1 MRASSG
7 RRPKRRSALRRGWVR
22 GTAMLAFVALA
33 FMLTTSQAAAD
44 GATLPALSMPS
55 LSSFGAWLKHPPH
68 WKDVP
73 QQQGGTAAGKSHR
86 ATAAATRARGGAGR
100 KPGRSPSELDPYQP
114 YAKVSTSGRSAVVGG
129 FSAKTSK
136 RDAAASDATTTVYDN
151 ADGTH
156 TRRVSQTPVNYR
168 DPSGGWQPI
177 DTRVRRGPDGR
188 LHEAANSRG
197 VDFAG
202 DSADADLAT
211 FRPDTSH
218 SVSYGL
224 QGAAKV
230 TGTVTGSEVT
240 YAGTLPQTDLVL
252 APSTTGVKES
262 VVLHSAQAGNAWTF
276 PLALHGLTPVQL
288 ADGSID
294 LRDAAGRSTA
304 RIPRAYAY
312 DSKVD
317 PRSGDPATTYAVTYH
332 LVHTAAGTAL
342 KVTLDPAWLHDPARV
357 FPVTVDPS
365 IVDGWTTTY
374 AESGNN
380 GDHSFEQTVK
390 VGSYDSGTH
399 SANSFVNHWY
409 SGWDGSGVTVTAASL
424 HLFDT
429 WASTCTAE
437 RFDVALVTSAWTPTG
452 VTTYPGPSKGAS
464 VGNLT
469 PSVPHACANTAAD
482 RSVGDWVQVP
492 LTTASIQGWVNG
504 TTPDYG
510 LAVYAATTDNLHW
523 KQFGSFADPGLGPYI
538 DVTYT
543 GTTPPQVYQQYPNNN
558 AVASTTTP
566 ELTAWSG
573 GANSQA
579 NTTTKYDFQV
589 YDNTGTKVADSGLL
603 AAGDWTVPAG
613 KLKWGQTYDW
623 TVQSYDAGLYS
634 GAVWYALSIEVPQ
647 PLITSGLSQNS
658 SDHGFDASIGNYT
671 TSDTDASISV
681 VGPGLDVDRSYN
693 SRDPRWTGAFGTGWS
708 SVFDARTTDQ
718 YNAAGTVT
726 STVVTYPDG
735 SQVGFG
741 KNGDGTYTPPSGR
754 FATFKAVSGGG
765 YTLTDKSGTVYS
777 FTQLLSTG
785 TYGISSVTDA
795 EGHALSF
802 GWSGGHITLMTSVT
816 AQRALHLTW
825 QTPSGASAA
834 HISSVVTDPVD
845 PAAPTSARTWT
856 YGYTGDQLT
865 SVCSPISTTKCTG
878 YGYTAGS
885 QYQNASLDLGPHAM
899 WPMSEASGTTGK
911 DAVLANQGADNLTY
925 SGVTYGA
932 AGPMAG
938 SSATAIGFNGTSS
951 YATLPFDMGNNTDS
965 GALSLWFK
973 TSAGPGVLYSYASQP
988 VTAGDSPG
996 AYTPAAYVGT
1006 DGKLKAEFWNSGG
1019 IAPISTTASVAD
1031 GKWHHMVLSAA
1042 GNSQTLFLDGAKVGS
1057 LSGTIGI
1064 QPGLAFGKN
1073 QPYNTLGAGFLGGKW
1088 PDQPHSSTTD
1098 PTGTATY
1105 FNGQI
1110 ADAAWYDR
1118 PLVAVDATALHNFGT
1133 HAAGL
1138 LSTITRPSGKA
1149 YQAMTYDPATTAL
1162 TQLTDENGGVWK
1174 LGAPTVAGSS
1184 QTYRAAV
1191 LGGAP
1196 ATYFRLGEAAGAATA
1211 VDETRGGNGTYNA
1224 VTLGAAGPFSD
1235 QKAAT
1240 FNGTSSYVQVPDA
1253 QTGDTSASAEMWFK
1267 TTHPTAILLNAQAS
1281 AIGTTPPSTTPQ
1293 LWIGSDGKLHGGFYT
1308 TSGSVQLGTTGTVTD
1323 GKWHHVLLSAG
1334 PTSQTLYLDGT
1345 QAATKTGTAALTTGA
1360 RNLDYLGAGTTGSG
1374 WAGLTTGT
1382 VAYFNGSLA
1391 EAAVYRTALT
1401 AQDAAAHFEAAK
1413 NSTGLLPVETV
1424 KVTSPAP
1431 YSAVT
1436 TYRYDL
1442 LNDERELSETDGLGY
1457 TTSFGYDTGGFEHT
1471 VVDPNGAMTVTGH
1484 DVRGNV
1490 VSSTTCQ
1497 DQAAQ
1502 RCSTEYYTY
1511 YPDDTTAQL
1520 TTADPR
1526 NDVLLTERDGRS
1538 ASATDPTYLTTHTY
1552 DTGGN
1557 ETGVTTPPV
1566 AGFPHGRTETMAYS
1580 DGTSAFP
1587 AADSG
1592 NVPKGLP
1599 VRTTTPGGAVST
1611 IGYFHNGDVA
1621 STTDPLGLVTS
1632 YTYDGLG
1639 QVLTKKIVS
1648 DTYPAGLTTAYAYD
1662 PAGQVTEEK
1671 DPPVTDRVTGAVH
1684 TADSTTVYDADG
1696 DVTSQTVADLTGG
1709 DAPRTETQAYDQ
1721 YDQVRTDSDANTSAG
1736 LPSGNTTTYTYDH
1749 SGNKLSEVTSSGTT
1763 TQYTYDDDGH
1773 LLTQGILSTGD
1784 PVNPQPATL
1793 LIESSR
1799 AYDPAGRLASIT
1811 DAMGN
1816 TTKYTYTDN
1825 GLTAKITKTSADG
1838 ASTSVL
1844 TANTFDAAG
1853 NELSETTDNGATVT
1867 NYTVDAASRTTSTT
1881 VDPTGV
1887 NRTTSVSYTPDDLV
1901 ATETDSDASGNR
1913 TTTANTYD
1921 AAGDQLSESVYGDSS
1936 GHPAG
1941 WWKLDQSSGS
1951 TVTDASGTGYTA
1963 AADGVTWNGD
1973 AAVFAGTA
1981 GQQIATNGPVVDTTS
1996 SYTVSAWV
2004 DMASLPAHNATVVA
2018 QSGTNNSAFMLQY
2031 NYAHAGA
2038 PLWSMETTSDD
2049 TTAPTFPAAY
2059 SAAVPAAGT
2068 WTHLVGVYNSATGAL
2083 QIYVNG
2089 TLSGSGSTTTPWNAG
2104 GPLTIGAAKYKGDAT
2119 DQLPGSVSNV
2129 QVYPRALTA
2138 ADVTQ
2143 LYAGGNGRTGGTVGS
2158 STAQV
2163 TTWAYDKRGL
2173 PTSMTDAD
2181 VQTTDYSYDEAG
2193 NLAVTTAPAVQV
2205 ETGGGAPSTQRPVTT
2220 SGFNTY
2226 GEAVEEV
2233 DPDGN
2238 QTTTVYDPDGNK
2250 VSETLPPYTPAG
2262 SSTPLTATSTWA
2274 YDSDGN
2280 QISATTPRNETTHFL
2295 YDQLGDVAQT
2305 TEPDGSVTHA
2315 TYDANGEQLSI
2326 TDANGAVNQATYDYL
2341 GRQVTSTTLERF
2353 PTARTLTTTNSYAPS
2368 TGNPYGAYLTS
2379 TTTPAGVT
2387 TAYGYNRVGET
2398 TAETDGAGNTTSYA
2412 YDYQGNQTRV
2422 TAPDNT
2428 YSTTE
2433 YDASGRPVSTEQYDA
2448 AGTRLN
2454 RVSQVYDGVGNV
2466 LASTDANQH
2475 TSHFTYDAAGTVT
2488 QEVQPVSDTESITTS
2503 FGYDA
2508 AGNQTRFTDGRGN
2521 SWYYTYTPW
2530 GQQETVRAP
2539 ATAEHSSAADSTTTD
2554 VYDLDGQLTS
2564 STQPGGVTT
2573 TMTYDQVGNLKT
2585 AAGSGA
2591 DAATATRSFTYD
2603 GDGQVKTAAT
2613 SEAGAVGARDHQAA
2627 TAESFGYDDRG
2638 DLLSA
2643 SGSAGSSSFSYD
2655 DDSAPLTRT
2664 DAAGTTSYGYD
2675 TAGRLSTVDDASS
2688 GTRLTYGYNKLEQVS
2703 SVKYGATGQTRT
2715 FGYNDSHE
2723 LTSDT
2728 LVQGATTLSGIT
2740 YGYDDNGNL
2749 TSKTTT
2755 GVAGASANTY
2765 TYDYAD
2771 RLATWNNGTT
2781 TTDYSYDASGNRIQ
2795 VGSNVYTYDA
2805 RDEIT
2810 SDGTHSYAYSA
2821 RGTLTSDTSTADGTV
2836 QYTTDAFGNQITAA
2850 DHSYTLDAV
2859 GRNITDSNA
2868 ADLTSRT
2875 FQYSGAGDTIASDGS
2890 YTYSYDPSGGLT
2902 GVNAGTS
2909 PGGGL
2914 LAVTDAH
2921 DDVVATFAS
2930 GGTSLSGSTSYDPLG
2945 NVTAATGVM
2954 GHLGFQSGWTEADTG
2969 KVGTASRW
2977 YNPAT
2982 GTFMNKDSVSLNPV
2996 PDSVEANPFAYVED
3010 NPLGG
3015 TDPSGHWGFK
3025 SLVHKATHAVKKTV
3039 HKAVSHATAFVYH
3052 YTPPIVHKVVK
3063 AAKRQVHKAVKKVQ
3077 DVYHATVRRAVR
3089 VYHYAARH
3097 VKRAYHTAVRKVTT
3111 AYHAAKRK
3119 VKRVVK
3125 KAKKAAHAVA
3135 KKAKAAAHTVAS
3147 ASRTAYKASVK
3158 AVKTAATYTKN
3169 HAAAITSFVVS
3180 TAVFAGCEA
3189 ATVGVG
3195 TIGCAAI
3202 AGAAGSLVE
3211 QGFACA
3217 DQGGAACSA
3226 GAFAASAVTG
3236 AVAGA
3241 VGGAL
3246 GSLGGKV
3253 LGKLAPKAMEAVGG
3267 LFGKGASEAAESGVA
3282 DATDEAAAQTEAAGA
3297 RSESE
3302 GAGCKAGAPHSFTGN
3317 TPVLMADGTAKPI
3330 SQVKT
3335 GDVVADAVPG
3345 AASTQAHTVTAVIV
3359 TTTDHDFV
3367 DLTVAAAKPK
3377 ANGTAPAAV
3386 ATPTTPAPKSS
3397 IVRKALH
3404 RAALTLAASAAVL
3417 GTLQPGHHPDPPTTP
3432 VAAASAAPASAPAT
3446 PPAHLTTTFHHPF
3459 YDKTQAAFV
3468 EAADL
3473 HPGDLLQ
3480 TPTGTAQV
3488 TAVHLFHAHT
3498 TTYDLTIG
3506 TLHTYYVEAGST
3518 PVLVHNCDFQSK
3530 AVAAQERAQELKD
3543 QWGKG
3548 HGWSTVSVVGVRHKV
3563 TGEISEKVSLAG
3575 GKDISAIGE
3584 NVLKDSEEFIPG
3596 KLVPGRLTKDGNPAF
3611 EHAEEAVFN
3620 WAAANGYDVVYGGT
3634 SRNVCRGI
3642 CAPLVEQ
3649 TMTLAG
3655 QKFRGAAD
3663 KTRYRTFW
3671 LDE

>member
-1 MRASSG
+1 
-7 RRPKRRSALRRGWVR
+7 
-22 GTAMLAFVALA
+22 MLAFVAMA

-55 LSSFGAWLKHPPH
+55 LSSFTSWLKHPPQ

-73 QQQGGTAAGKSHR
+73 QQKGGTAAGRSHR
-86 ATAAATRARGGAGR
+86 ATAASTRAGGGAGR
-100 KPGRSPSELDPYQP
+100 APGKAPGELDAYHP
-114 YAKVSTSGRSAVVGG
+114 YAKASTSGLSAVVGG
-129 FSAKTSK
+129 FSARTSK

-151 ADGTH
+151 ADGTR
-156 TRRVSQTPVNYR
+156 TRRISQTPVNYR
-168 DPSGGWQPI
+168 DAQGNWQPI
-177 DTRVRRGPDGR
+177 DTKVRRGSDGR
-188 LHEAANSRG
+188 LHEAANSVG
-197 VDFAG
+197 VDVAG
-202 DSADADLAT
+202 DSANTALAT
-211 FRPDTSH
+211 FRPDATH

-252 APSTTGVKES
+252 APSATGLKES
-262 VVLHSAQAGNAWTF
+262 VVLHSARAANSWTF
-276 PLALHGLTPVQL
+276 PLSLHGLTPVQSK
-288 ADGSID
+288 DGSID
-294 LRDAAGRSTA
+294 LRDAAGRTVA
-304 RIPRAYAY
+304 RIPRGYAY

-317 PRSGDPATTYAVTYH
+317 PRSGDPATTYAVTYR

-342 KVTLDPAWLHDPARV
+342 KVVLDPAWLHDPARV
-357 FPVTVDPS
+357 FPVTVDPT

-374 AESGNN
+374 AESGNG

-399 SANSFVNHWY
+399 SANAFVNHWY

-437 RFDVALVTSAWTPTG
+437 RFDVAQVTSAWAPTD

-464 VGNLT
+464 IGNLT
-469 PSVPHACANTAAD
+469 PSVPDACANTAAD
-482 RSVGDWVQVP
+482 RSVGDWVEVP

-510 LAVYAATTDNLHW
+510 LAVYAATTDNVHW
-523 KQFGSFADPGLGPYI
+523 KQFGSFADPGDGPYI
-538 DVTYT
+538 EVTYT
-543 GTTPPQVYQQYPNNN
+543 GTTPPQVFQQYPNNN
-558 AVASTTTP
+558 AVAYTTTP
-566 ELTAWSG
+566 ELNAWAG

-579 NTTTKYDFQV
+579 DTTTKYDFQIV
-589 YDNTGTKVADSGLL
+589 DNSGTKVADSGLL
-603 AAGDWTVPAG
+603 ATGDWTVPAG
-613 KLKWGQTYDW
+613 KLRWGQSYSW
-623 TVQSYDAGLYS
+623 TVQAYDAGLYS
-634 GAVWYALSIEVPQ
+634 GAVWYALPIEVPQ

-681 VGPGLDVDRSYN
+681 AGPGLDVDRSYN
-693 SRDPRWTGAFGTGWS
+693 SRDPRWTGAFGAGWS
-708 SVFDARTTDQ
+708 SVFDARATDQ
-718 YNAAGTVT
+718 YDSAGAVV

-741 KNGDGTYTPPSGR
+741 KNGDGSYTPPSGR
-754 FATFKAVSGGG
+754 FATFKPVTTGG
-765 YTLTDKSGTVYS
+765 YTLTDKSGTVYA
-777 FTQLLSTG
+777 FTQPLGSG
-785 TYGISSVTDA
+785 AYGITSVTDTD
-795 EGHALSF
+795 GRALSF
-802 GWSGGHITLMTSVT
+802 TWSGGHITVMTSVT
-816 AQRALHLTW
+816 SNRALHLTW
-825 QTPSGASAA
+825 QTPTGAGAE
-834 HISSVVTDPVD
+834 HISSIATDLVD
-845 PAAPTSARTWT
+845 PGVPTSAQTWT

-865 SVCSPISTTKCTG
+865 SVCSPISTTRCTG
-878 YGYTAGS
+878 YAYTAGS
-885 QYQNASLDLGPHAM
+885 QYQNASLDLAPRAM

-911 DAVLANQGADNLTY
+911 DAVLANQGVDNLVY

-938 SSATAIGFNGTSS
+938 STATAIGFNGTSS
-951 YATLPFDMGNNTDS
+951 YASLPTDIAADIDS

-988 VTAGDSPG
+988 VTAGDAHGS
-996 AYTPAAYVGT
+996 YTPAAYVGT
-1006 DGKLKAEFWNSGG
+1006 DGKLKAEFWYSGG
-1019 IAPISTTASVAD
+1019 IAPMSTTTSVAD

-1057 LSGTIGI
+1057 LSGSIGI
-1064 QPGLAFGKN
+1064 QPGRVLSKN
-1073 QPYNTLGAGFLGGKW
+1073 QPYHTLGAGFLGGKW
-1088 PDQPHSSTTD
+1088 PDEPNLSTTD
-1098 PTGTATY
+1098 PTGKATY

-1118 PLVAVDATALHNFGT
+1118 PLVAADATALHNFGT
-1133 HAAGL
+1133 HAAAL
-1138 LSTITRPSGKA
+1138 LSSTTRPSGKA
-1149 YQAMTYDPATTAL
+1149 YQSMAYDPATTTL

-1174 LGAPTVAGSS
+1174 LGTPTVAGSS

-1240 FNGTSSYVQVPDA
+1240 FNGTSSYVKVPDTV
-1253 QTGDTSASAEMWFK
+1253 TGDTSASAELWFK
-1267 TTHPTAILLNAQAS
+1267 TTHGTAILLNSQS
-1281 AIGTTPPSTTPQ
+1281 GPIGGTVSSTTPQ
-1293 LWIGSDGKLHGGFYT
+1293 LWIGSDNKLHGGFYT

-1323 GKWHHVLLSAG
+1323 GKWHHVLLSAT
-1334 PTSQTLYLDGT
+1334 PTAQTLYLDGV
-1345 QAATKTGTAALTTGA
+1345 QAATKTGTAALSNSA
-1360 RNLDYLGAGTTGSG
+1360 RSTAYVGAGTTGSG

-1391 EAAVYRTALT
+1391 EVATYRTALT
-1401 AQDAAAHFEAAK
+1401 AQDAAGHFEAGL
-1413 NSTGLLPVETV
+1413 NSTGLLPVKTV

-1431 YSAVT
+1431 YNAVT

-1442 LNDERELSETDGLGY
+1442 ENGERELSETDGLGY

-1502 RCSTEYYTY
+1502 KCSTEYYTY
-1511 YPDDTTAQL
+1511 FPDDTTAQL

-1538 ASATDPTYLTTHTY
+1538 ASATDTTYLTTHTY
-1552 DTGGN
+1552 DADGD
-1557 ETGVTTPPV
+1557 ETAVTTPPV
-1566 AGFPHGRTETMAYS
+1566 AGFPNGRSESTEYS
-1580 DGTSAFP
+1580 DGTSAYP

-1592 NVPKGLP
+1592 NVPKGMP
-1599 VRTTTPGGAVST
+1599 VRSTTPGGAVST
-1611 IGYFHNGDVA
+1611 IAYFHNGDVA

-1639 QVLTKKIVS
+1639 QVLSKKVVS
-1648 DTYPAGLTTAYAYD
+1648 DTYPAGLTTSYTYD

-1671 DPPVTDRVTGAVH
+1671 DPPITDRVTGAVH
-1684 TADSTTVYDADG
+1684 TADSTTVYDDDG

-1709 DAPRTETQAYDQ
+1709 DAARTETQTYDQ
-1721 YDQVRTDSDANTSAG
+1721 YDQVLTDSDANTSAG
-1736 LPSGNTTTYTYDH
+1736 LSDGNTTTYTYDH

-1773 LLTQGILSTGD
+1773 LLTQGILYTGD
-1784 PVNPQPATL
+1784 PVDPQPAKL

-1816 TTKYTYTDN
+1816 TTAYTYTDN
-1825 GLTAKITKTSADG
+1825 GLTAKVTRTSADG
-1838 ASTSVL
+1838 KSSSVL

-1853 NELSETTDNGATVT
+1853 NQLTQTSDNGATVT
-1867 NYTVDAASRTTSTT
+1867 DFTVDAASRTTSTT

-1901 ATETDSDASGNR
+1901 ATETESDASGSR
-1913 TTTANTYD
+1913 TTTAHTYD
-1921 AAGDQLSESVYGDSS
+1921 PAGDQLSESIYGDSS
-1936 GHPAG
+1936 GHPSG
-1941 WWKLDQSSGS
+1941 WWKLDQAGGS

-1963 AADGVTWNGD
+1963 AATGATWNGD
-1973 AAVFAGTA
+1973 SATFAGTA

-2004 DMASLPAHNATVVA
+2004 NMPSLPARNATVVA

-2038 PLWSMETTSDD
+2038 PLWSLETTNGD
-2049 TTAPTFPAAY
+2049 TTAPSFPAAY
-2059 SAAVPAAGT
+2059 STAVPAAGT

-2089 TLSGSGSTTTPWNAG
+2089 TLSGSGTTTTPWSAG
-2104 GPLTIGAAKYKGDAT
+2104 GPLTIGAAKYKGNAT
-2119 DQLPGSVSNV
+2119 DQLTGSVSNV

-2138 ADVTQ
+2138 ADVTK
-2143 LYAGGNGRTGGTVGS
+2143 LYAGGGGRTGGTVGS

-2163 TTWAYDKRGL
+2163 TKWTYDRRGL

-2181 VQTTDYSYDEAG
+2181 VQTTDYDYDEAG

-2205 ETGGGAPSTQRPVTT
+2205 ETGGGDPSSQRPVTT
-2220 SGFNTY
+2220 SGFDTY

-2233 DPDGN
+2233 DPVGN
-2238 QTTTVYDPDGNK
+2238 QITTVYDPNGNK

-2262 SSTPLTATSTWA
+2262 SSTPLTATSSWT

-2280 QISATTPRNETTHFL
+2280 QVSATTPADETTHVL

-2305 TEPDGSVTHA
+2305 TEADGSVTHA

-2326 TDANGAVNQATYDYL
+2326 TDADGAVHQATYDYL
-2341 GRQVTSTTLERF
+2341 GRQVTSTVLERF

-2368 TGNPYGAYLTS
+2368 TGNPYGANLTS
-2379 TTTPAGVT
+2379 TTTPAGAT
-2387 TAYGYNRVGET
+2387 TTYGYNRVGET
-2398 TAETDGAGNTTSYA
+2398 TSVTDAAGNTTSYA
-2412 YDYQGNQTRV
+2412 YDYQGNQTR
-2422 TAPDNT
+2422 TTEADNT

-2433 YDASGRPVSTEQYDA
+2433 YDASGRPVSTEQYSA
-2448 AGTRLN
+2448 AGVRLN
-2454 RVSQVYDGVGNV
+2454 QASQVYDGVGNV
-2466 LASTDANQH
+2466 LASTDADQH
-2475 TSHFTYDAAGTVT
+2475 TTHFTYDAAGTVT

-2521 SWYYTYTPW
+2521 SWHYTYTPW
-2530 GQQETVRAP
+2530 GQQETSRAP
-2539 ATAEHSSAADSTTTD
+2539 ATADYSSAADSTTTNA
-2554 VYDLDGQLTS
+2554 YDLDGQLTS

-2573 TMTYDQVGNLKT
+2573 TMTYDRVGNLKT
-2585 AAGSGA
+2585 ASGSGA

-2603 GDGQVKTAAT
+2603 GNGQVRTAST
-2613 SEAGAVGARDHQAA
+2613 SDAGDAGARDHQAA
-2627 TAESFGYDDRG
+2627 TSESFGYDDRG

-2643 SGSAGSSSFSYD
+2643 SGSAGSSDFSYN
-2655 DDSAPLTRT
+2655 DDSSMLTRS
-2664 DAAGTTSYGYD
+2664 DAAGTTAYGYD

-2688 GTRLTYGYNKLEQVS
+2688 GTRLTYGYNTLDQVS
-2703 SVKYGATGQTRT
+2703 SIKYGATGQTRT
-2715 FGYNDSHE
+2715 YTYDDTHQ
-2723 LTSDT
+2723 LTGDT

-2740 YGYDDNGNL
+2740 YGHDSNGNL
-2749 TSKTTT
+2749 TSKNTV
-2755 GVAGASANTY
+2755 GVAGASSNTY

-2771 RLATWNNGTT
+2771 RLTSWNNGAKTT
-2781 TTDYSYDASGNRIQ
+2781 TYGYDASGNRIQ
-2795 VGSNVYTYDA
+2795 VGSDVYTYDA
-2805 RDEIT
+2805 RDQLT
-2810 SDGTHSYAYSA
+2810 SDGTHTYAYSA
-2821 RGTLTSDTSTADGTV
+2821 RGTMTSDTSAADGTV
-2836 QYTTDAFGNQITAA
+2836 GYTTDAFGNQITAA

-2868 ADLTSRT
+2868 ADQSSRT
-2875 FQYSGAGDTIASDGS
+2875 FQYSGAGNTIASDGN

-2902 GVNAGTS
+2902 GVNAGTTS
-2909 PGGGL
+2909 GSGL

-2921 DDVVATFAS
+2921 NDVIGTFAP
-2930 GGTSLSGSTSYDPLG
+2930 GATALSGSATYDPLG
-2945 NVTAATGVM
+2945 NVTAAGGVM
-2954 GHLGFQSGWTEADTG
+2954 GHLGFQSGWTESDTG

-2982 GTFMNKDSVSLNPV
+2982 GTFLNKDSVSLNPV
-2996 PDSVEANPFAYVED
+2996 PNSVEANPFAYVDD
-3010 NPLGG
+3010 NPLDG
-3015 TDPSGHWGFK
+3015 TDPSGHWGFHIHI
-3025 SLVHKATHAVKKTV
+3025 SNPFHAVTHAVSNTF
-3039 HKAVSHATAFVYH
+3039 HAAVSTSASFIYH

-3063 AAKRQVHKAVKKVQ
+3063 AAVHQVHKAVKKVR

-3097 VKRAYHTAVRKVTT
+3097 VRRAYHAAVRKVKT

-3119 VKRVVK
+3119 VKRVVA

-3135 KKAKAAAHTVAS
+3135 KKARAAAHTVAS
-3147 ASRTAYKASVK
+3147 ATRTAYKASVK

-3195 TIGCAAI
+3195 SIGCAAI

-3253 LGKLAPKAMEAVGG
+3253 LGKIAPKAMKAVGG
-3267 LFGKGASEAAESGVA
+3267 LFGKGATDAAESGVA
-3282 DATDEAAAQTEAAGA
+3282 DATDEAAAETEAAGA

-3302 GAGCKAGAPHSFTGN
+3302 SPSCKRGVPHSFTGN
-3317 TPVLMADGTAKPI
+3317 TRVLMADGTSKPI
-3330 SQVKT
+3330 SRVKV

-3345 AASTQAHTVTAVIV
+3345 LTATQAHTVTAVIV
-3359 TTTDHDFV
+3359 TKTDHDFV
-3367 DLTVAAAKPK
+3367 DLTVRPEGTGSAPTAKP
-3377 ANGTAPAAV
+3377 AASTSAPSTPAASNPS
-3386 ATPTTPAPKSS
+3386 ASNPAAPDRNAS
-3397 IVRKALH
+3397 ILRKGLR

-3417 GTLQPGHHPDPPTTP
+3417 GTLQTGHHAPPHAAT
-3432 VAAASAAPASAPAT
+3432 VAAVTPAPASHTAPTSAAT
-3446 PPAHLTTTFHHPF
+3446 PASAEPAAHLTTTFHHPF
-3459 YDKTQAAFV
+3459 YDKTRAAFV

-3480 TPTGTAQV
+3480 TPTGTAHV

-3506 TLHTYYVEAGST
+3506 DLHTYYVLAGTT
-3518 PVLVHNCDFQSK
+3518 PVLVHNCDE
-3530 AVAAQERAQELKD
+3530 AGDYLYR
-3543 QWGKG
+3543 GIPKG
-3548 HGWSTVSVVGVRHKV
+3548 HPAYDDALQGRAVPRGGHSDPGRHAGGNTESEFTSWTHDYEGVALDAAEELGPGGIVLRIPRSSVPKGIDTQIHGTDLESYEEMEHALR
-3563 TGEISEKVSLAG
+3563 GPIGGAEISINRGPWTLPG
-3575 GKDISAIGE
+3575 G
-3584 NVLKDSEEFIPG
+3584 
-3596 KLVPGRLTKDGNPAF
+3596 
-3611 EHAEEAVFN
+3611 
-3620 WAAANGYDVVYGGT
+3620 
-3634 SRNVCRGI
+3634 
-3642 CAPLVEQ
+3642 
-3649 TMTLAG
+3649 
-3655 QKFRGAAD
+3655 
-3663 KTRYRTFW
+3663 
-3671 LDE
+3671 